1 MLRDLLFF
9 LFPLKKGPEI
19 TKYSVMFARLG
30 MRYDNKLGEGAEFGS
45 VVVVPGRAY
54 KVGLGSY
61 KIAVSKY
68 AFNTFLLKLDYKHS
82 GGSAYLEQVYINS
95 ILEYSFSTFPCKNE
109 KQGKALS
116 PRSSNKWAS
125 V

>member
-1 MLRDLLFF
+1 
-9 LFPLKKGPEI
+9 
-19 TKYSVMFARLG
+19 

-68 AFNTFLLKLDYKHS
+68 ALNTFLLKLDYKHS

-95 ILEYSFSTFPCKNE
+95 ILEYSFSTFPCK
-109 KQGKALS
+109 KRKTRQGLI
-116 PRSSNKWAS
+116 P
-125 V
+125 